1 MSKRI
6 KLSSLPK
13 SLRESIMKEMGM
25 KNKKFTSEDFIE
37 ALKNG
42 EFAWPGGYQMYFIVD
57 DGEALSF
64 EAAEENKDLI
74 IDAINDNDNNGWR
87 VVGVDV
93 NWEDDNLYCAH
104 TNKKIPSAY
113 GDGDESSLN
122 EAATNDVVTASE
134 SDYHK
139 AFTLGKEAFHKNLA
153 NAASDFEFNNLM
165 KSLSKPRNSHFE
177 SSDHINMIKAWQSGW
192 STEKEKDGEFLN
204 ESVKRRYQDLA
215 GIKPLSEAEH
225 SLKNMSSLLDKAKKK
240 VNEMPK
246 EYGFG
251 GGKKDHLMG
260 ILNNMNPKKM
270 SQSDIDT
277 CQDIIDNYLEE
288 SEVVKKKEPLTI
300 DQLNKKAEDIA
311 VEIWLNGLSHGVS
324 NISVIAHA
332 KPFWHPMDVNRK
344 DYLVRKTD
352 SILKDFGNK
361 MDSLLDIYRSAKKT
375 TGDPSE
381 FEEKVKSIYS
391 FMPPHLD
398 DIIDRSKTEDQFV
411 RNVIRMSELFLEEK
425 IVGGLSSNKTV
436 KDIADKHGVEASF
449 IEQQLQA
456 GIKVEMEHT
465 KYGETA
471 KEIAMDHLVE
481 DPIYYQ
487 RLKSMEKKKNIVD
500 EKRWKKQGK

>member
-13 SLRESIMKEMGM
+13 PLRESIMKEMGM

-64 EAAEENKDLI
+64 EAAQENKDLI
-74 IDAINDNDNNGWR
+74 IDAINDNDSNGWR

-93 NWEDDNLYCAH
+93 NWEDDDLYCAH

-113 GDGDESSLN
+113 GDGSVSSLN
-122 EAATNDVVTASE
+122 EAATNDVITASK
-134 SDYHK
+134 SDYQK
-139 AFTLGKEAFHKNLA
+139 AFELGKEAFRKNLA
-153 NAASDFEFNNLM
+153 NAASDVEFNDLM
-165 KSLSKPRNSHFE
+165 KSLSKPRKGFSE
-177 SSDHINMIKAWQSGW
+177 PSDHMDMIRSWQSGW
-192 STEKEKDGEFLN
+192 LAEKKSRGEFLS
-204 ESVKRRYQDLA
+204 ESIKRRYQDLA
-215 GIKPLSEAEH
+215 GIKQLSEAEH

-240 VNEMPK
+240 VDAMPK

-260 ILNNMNPKKM
+260 ILNNIDPKKM

-277 CQDIIDNYLEE
+277 CQDIIDNHLEE
-288 SEVVKKKEPLTI
+288 SEVVKKKESFTI
-300 DQLNKKAEDIA
+300 DQLDKKAEDIA

-352 SILKDFGNK
+352 SILKDFGSK

-375 TGDPSE
+375 TGNPSE
-381 FEEKVKSIYS
+381 FDEKVKSMYT
-391 FMPPHLD
+391 FLPPHLD
-398 DIIDRSKTEDQFV
+398 DIIDRSKSEDQFV

-436 KDIADKHGVEASF
+436 KDIANKHGVEASF
-449 IEQQLQA
+449 IEQQLQT

-465 KYGETA
+465 KDKDMA

-500 EKRWKKQGK
+500 EKR